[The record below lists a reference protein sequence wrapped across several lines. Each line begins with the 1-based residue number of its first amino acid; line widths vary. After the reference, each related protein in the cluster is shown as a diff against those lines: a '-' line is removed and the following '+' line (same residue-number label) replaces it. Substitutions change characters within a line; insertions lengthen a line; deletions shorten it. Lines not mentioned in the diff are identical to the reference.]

1 MEFWIGWLCGLT
13 VAWLQGWLWRYLRR
27 STGKKTMRPG
37 QPRARPL
44 TATQKE
50 WAMTR
55 NFLYYDGT
63 DMPPI
68 HTYKEEQDE

>member
-1 MEFWIGWLCGLT
+1 MLF
-13 VAWLQGWLWRYLRR
+13 R
-27 STGKKTMRPG
+27 KKRKR
-37 QPRARPL
+37 QEHKRKRAAARAKPL
-44 TATQKE
+44 NATQRE

-63 DMPPI
+63 EMPPI